1 LLIGSIYTEC
11 GQISAICG
19 NVSKRSYLL
28 EHLFW
33 LVAHKLTRTA
43 RIHQDDSIGDLCTEC
58 GRALGKNPLFF
69 EVNTSWEVI
78 APNSDEK
85 NSQGCFAIGQTCAN
99 KFAPGLLIKSTR

>member
-1 LLIGSIYTEC
+1 MSMALECIHEQPTGCHNRQEEKMSTTTYKYNVGS
-11 GQISAICG
+11 SAPS
-19 NVSKRSYLL
+19 NRKAL
-28 EHLFW
+28 
-33 LVAHKLTRTA
+33 
-43 RIHQDDSIGDLCTEC
+43 DSIGDLCTEC

-99 KFAPGLLIKSTR
+99 KFAPGLLIKATW